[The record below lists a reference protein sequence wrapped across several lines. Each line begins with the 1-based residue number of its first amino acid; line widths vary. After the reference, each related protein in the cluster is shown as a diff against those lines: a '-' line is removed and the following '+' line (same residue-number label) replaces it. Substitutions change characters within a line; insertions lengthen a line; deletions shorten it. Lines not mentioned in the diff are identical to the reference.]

1 MRALIILPFLIF
13 ILSCD
18 KGLSPENAEQ
28 KAGFGG
34 NVTFIGNWNLS
45 AKQTYVV
52 AFKDPLLSI
61 SDFSI
66 FNLKFVSD
74 SIPFGANNFNY
85 STNNE
90 NSVLSNIEFGNY
102 SYVAVAQTIRDT
114 LSLDRNDW
122 IVAGI
127 YTSNDDLTKPGI
139 LNIPQ
144 GTFVE
149 NVNIVCDFNNPPPQ
163 PPSEIRNILKTFFD
177 FEKIEK

>member
-1 MRALIILPFLIF
+1 MRALRILPFLF
-13 ILSCD
+13 LLLSCD
-18 KGLSPENAEQ
+18 KGLSPENADQ

-34 NVTFIGNWNLS
+34 TVTFIGNWNS
-45 AKQTYVV
+45 AAKQTYVV

-74 SIPFGANNFNY
+74 SIPFGSNNFNY
-85 STNNE
+85 STNSE
-90 NSVLSNIEFGNY
+90 NAVLSNIEFGDY

-127 YTSNDDLTKPGI
+127 YTSNDDSAQPGI

-144 GTFVE
+144 GTFIE
-149 NVNIVCDFNNPPPQ
+149 NVNILCDFNNPPPQ
-163 PPSEIRNILKTFFD
+163 PPSEIQNLLKSFFESKKSD
-177 FEKIEK
+177 E